1 MSEDATQ
8 AAGDQIPPAGAPKL
22 RAPGVHI
29 PASPE
34 AKLRGKALRA
44 ERLKA
49 KNDRRLQIKKMNAAK
64 EAMASRRAL
73 IKEKIAK
80 GIPITEEELKVA
92 AVRNKTL
99 IDMAKGQIKMT
110 AEPAIVV
117 KPQTIN
123 ALRVVVEQTA
133 AKHAYNPIE
142 GLLKEL
148 RDPDLS
154 AKDRVAIHKTLLPF
168 LMPQLGPAK
177 EEHVQAAPSAPKITI
192 KAFQLDPSDGRP
204 IHESKKTD
212 LASAV
217 EREEERPDAEAAA
230 QAYEVEADAT
240 PGTPAA
246 AGSVDS

>member
-1 MSEDATQ
+1 MSDE
-8 AAGDQIPPAGAPKL
+8 IPQDTELQEPAKP
-22 RAPGVHI
+22 REPGVHI
-29 PASPE
+29 PAS
-34 AKLRGKALRA
+34 ATAKALGKQRREEKA
-44 ERLKA
+44 RLK
-49 KNDRRLQIKKMNAAK
+49 KDRQLQIKKMNAAK
-64 EAMASRRAL
+64 EAMANRRAL

-133 AKHAYNPIE
+133 AKHTYNPIE
-142 GLLKEL
+142 GLLNEL
-148 RDPDLS
+148 KDPDLS

-177 EEHVQAAPSAPKITI
+177 EEHVQATPTAPKITI
-192 KAFQLDPSDGRP
+192 KSFQIAAGDGRP
-204 IHESKKTD
+204 IHESKKD
-212 LASAV
+212 SLANAV
-217 EREEERPDAEAAA
+217 EREEERPDAEAEA
-230 QAYEVEADAT
+230 QAFEPSTSPEISEQ
-240 PGTPAA
+240 P
-246 AGSVDS
+246 

>member
-1 MSEDATQ
+1 MPDEPTE
-8 AAGDQIPPAGAPKL
+8 PADSTENTESTPKP

-34 AKLRGKALRA
+34 AKLKGKALRA
-44 ERLKA
+44 ERLKL
-49 KNDRRLQIKKMNAAK
+49 KHDRQLQIKKMNAAK
-64 EAMASRRAL
+64 DAMANRRAL

-142 GLLKEL
+142 GLLEEL
-148 RDPDLS
+148 KDPDLS

-177 EEHVQAAPSAPKITI
+177 EEHVQSAPTAPKITI

-204 IHESKKTD
+204 IHESKKVD

-230 QAYEVEADAT
+230 KAFEVQADST
-240 PGTPAA
+240 PLPSAETP
-246 AGSVDS
+246 STS